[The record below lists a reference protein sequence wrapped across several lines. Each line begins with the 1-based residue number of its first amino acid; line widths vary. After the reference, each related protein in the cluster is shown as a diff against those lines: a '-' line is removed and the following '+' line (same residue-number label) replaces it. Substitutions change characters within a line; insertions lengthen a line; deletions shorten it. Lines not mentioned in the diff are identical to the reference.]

1 MDGKQRERAAKLDR
15 RAVARLHAEIIDCA
29 DDPHKMSH
37 HSMIDDLREF
47 GVEVTFKQIENA
59 LRTLGYK
66 WKEVFLPASNSDRG
80 KKPRQPEAD
89 RFPMMQDTTRF
100 EMTQDANTGPDI
112 WAVLNRIEQLEQ
124 TLTTS
129 GMAECRAL
137 CDRIRSLDE
146 RATVIHTDVKRAV
159 VESRNLHQQ
168 AKQEAQLAKERA
180 AAMRTDMSTL
190 LNRVDEL
197 SIQQQ
202 ALLRL
207 VSSIRLHQDRQQSEQ
222 TQPTQEPQP

>member
-37 HSMIDDLREF
+37 HSMVEDLREY

-80 KKPRQPEAD
+80 KKPRQQEANEWSVLKD
-89 RFPMMQDTTRF
+89 LDNTTDVHWSTAGPDMQD
-100 EMTQDANTGPDI
+100 
-112 WAVLNRIEQLEQ
+112 VLGKIERLEE
-124 TLTTS
+124 TVATS
-129 GMAECRAL
+129 GMAEYREL

-168 AKQEAQLAKERA
+168 AKQEAHLAKERA
-180 AAMRTDMSTL
+180 EAIQSDMKKMMEWTQTLASVAGKVSKMENLLLSVFLHVVPQSTP
-190 LNRVDEL
+190 
-197 SIQQQ
+197 
-202 ALLRL
+202 
-207 VSSIRLHQDRQQSEQ
+207 SEKEA
-222 TQPTQEPQP
+222 QP

>member
-1 MDGKQRERAAKLDR
+1 MDGRQRERAAKLDR

-129 GMAECRAL
+129 GLAEYRGL
-137 CDRIRSLDE
+137 L
-146 RATVIHTDVKRAV
+146 
-159 VESRNLHQQ
+159 QQ
-168 AKQEAQLAKERA
+168 AQAEAGLAKERA
-180 AAMRTDMSTL
+180 AAIRVDMRTL
-190 LNRVDEL
+190 LNRVEEVY
-197 SIQQQ
+197 SQQQ

-207 VSSIRLHQDRQQSEQ
+207 VSSIRLTQDRQQSEQ
-222 TQPTQEPQP
+222 ATSTQEPQP

>member
-1 MDGKQRERAAKLDR
+1 MDGRQRERAAKLDR

-29 DDPHKMSH
+29 DDPHKISH
-37 HSMIDDLREF
+37 HSMVEDLREF

-80 KKPRQPEAD
+80 KKPRQAKAGEWSVFEDLDKTTDVHWSTAGPD
-89 RFPMMQDTTRF
+89 MQD
-100 EMTQDANTGPDI
+100 
-112 WAVLNRIEQLEQ
+112 VLGKIERLEE
-124 TLTTS
+124 TLATS
-129 GMAECRAL
+129 GMAEYRAL

-168 AKQEAQLAKERA
+168 AKQEAQLAKDRA
-180 AAMRTDMSTL
+180 AAIQADMKTMLEWMQTL
-190 LNRVDEL
+190 ASVASKVSKIENLLL
-197 SIQQQ
+197 S
-202 ALLRL
+202 
-207 VSSIRLHQDRQQSEQ
+207 VFLHVVPQSVPSEK
-222 TQPTQEPQP
+222 EPQP

>member
-37 HSMIDDLREF
+37 HSMVDDLREF

-80 KKPRQPEAD
+80 KKPRQSEAD
-89 RFPMMQDTTRF
+89 
-100 EMTQDANTGPDI
+100 EIKVTQDLATGPDMRD
-112 WAVLNRIEQLEQ
+112 VLNRIEQLEQ
-124 TLTTS
+124 TLTDS
-129 GMAECRAL
+129 GLAEYRG
-137 CDRIRSLDE
+137 
-146 RATVIHTDVKRAV
+146 
-159 VESRNLHQQ
+159 LHRQ
-168 AKQEAQLAKERA
+168 AHEQAGLAKERA
-180 AAMRTDMSTL
+180 AAIRADMKTL
-190 LNRVDEL
+190 LNRVEEL
-197 SIQQQ
+197 YSQQQ

-207 VSSIRLHQDRQQSEQ
+207 VSSIRLHQDRQQSGQ
-222 TQPTQEPQP
+222 ATLTQEPQQ